1 MSLKRK
7 DLLSLAPLTVDE
19 IALILETADSFKE
32 VTGREIKK
40 VPALRGRTVVNL
52 FFEPSTITR
61 TSFELAA
68 KRLSAD
74 VINFSPSA
82 SSVVKGETLL
92 DTARNIEA
100 MQADIIVLRHSSAGA
115 AETLARGVK
124 SSVINAGDGWH
135 EHPTQ
140 ALLDL
145 YTIRERGMQF
155 KGLRVAIVGDVS
167 HSRVARSNIYALT
180 KLGAE
185 VRVVGPPT
193 MMPWGIEKLGASVY
207 HDMDE
212 GLRGAN
218 VIMMLRL
225 QLERQGRAM
234 FPTIREYSRLYG
246 LTAERV
252 RLADSGA
259 IVMHPGP
266 MNRGLE
272 IAADAADAAQSL
284 VLDQVSAGV
293 AVRMSVLYHL
303 LAGNNYEREDTSE
316 ARARHEASRSA
327 GIGTGGKEGQ
337 P

>member
-7 DLLSLAPLTVDE
+7 DLVGIAALAPDE
-19 IALILETADSFKE
+19 IMEILDTAESFKE
-32 VTGREIKK
+32 VSGREIKK
-40 VPALRGRTVVNL
+40 VPALRGKTVVNL
-52 FFEPSTITR
+52 FFEPSTRTR

-100 MQADIIVLRHSSAGA
+100 MQADLIVLRHPAAGA
-115 AETLARGVK
+115 AEILARGIK

-145 YTIRERGMQF
+145 FTLREKKREFRG
-155 KGLRVAIVGDVS
+155 LTVAIVGDLA

-185 VRVVGPPT
+185 VRAVGPPT
-193 MMPWGIEKLGASVY
+193 MIPAFLDRLGVRVSY
-207 HDMDE
+207 HLDE
-212 GLRGAN
+212 ALRGVD

-225 QLERQGRAM
+225 QLERQGRAL
-234 FPTIREYSRLYG
+234 FPSIREYSRLYG
-246 LTAERV
+246 LTSERV
-252 RLADSGA
+252 KLAAPGVL
-259 IVMHPGP
+259 IMHPGP
-266 MNRGLE
+266 INRGVE
-272 IAADAADAAQSL
+272 IAPEVADSFAS
-284 VLDQVSAGV
+284 VILDQVANGV
-293 AVRMSVLYHL
+293 AVRMAVLYL
-303 LAGNNYEREDTSE
+303 LAG
-316 ARARHEASRSA
+316 A
-327 GIGTGGKEGQ
+327 GS
-337 P
+337 

>member
-1 MSLKRK
+1 VSLKQK
-7 DLLSLAPLTVDE
+7 DLVSLASLSPDE
-19 IALILETADSFKE
+19 IMLILETTDSFKE
-32 VTGREIKK
+32 VSGREIKK
-40 VPALRGRTVVNL
+40 VPALRGKTVVNL
-52 FFEPSTITR
+52 FFEPSTRTR

-74 VINFSPSA
+74 VINFSPSS

-100 MQADIIVLRHSSAGA
+100 MQADIIVLRHPAAGA

-124 SSVINAGDGWH
+124 SSVINGGDGWH

-145 YTIRERGMQF
+145 FTLRERKLEF
-155 KGLRVAIVGDVS
+155 KGLRVAIVGDIA

-193 MMPWGIEKLGASVY
+193 MIPAYLDRLGVRICY
-207 HDMDE
+207 DLDE
-212 GLRGAN
+212 GLRGAD

-225 QLERQGRAM
+225 QLERQGRAL

-246 LTAERV
+246 LTPERV
-252 RLADSGA
+252 KLAEPGA
-259 IVMHPGP
+259 LIMHPGP
-266 MNRGLE
+266 INRGVE
-272 IAADAADAAQSL
+272 IAPEVADSL
-284 VLDQVSAGV
+284 SSVILEQVANGV
-293 AVRMSVLYHL
+293 AVRMGILYL
-303 LAGNNYEREDTSE
+303 LSGAGN
-316 ARARHEASRSA
+316 
-327 GIGTGGKEGQ
+327 
-337 P
+337 

>member
-7 DLLSLAPLTVDE
+7 DLLSLASLSVDE
-19 IALILETADSFKE
+19 IMLVLETADSFKE

-40 VPALRGRTVVNL
+40 VPALRGKTVVNL
-52 FFEPSTITR
+52 FFEPSTRTR

-74 VINFSPSA
+74 VINFSPSS

-115 AETLARGVK
+115 AETLAHGVK

-145 YTIRERGMQF
+145 YTIRQRGMNF
-155 KGLRVAIVGDVS
+155 NGLRVAIVGDVS
-167 HSRVARSNIYALT
+167 HSRVARSNIYALI

-185 VRVVGPPT
+185 VRLVGPPT
-193 MMPWGIEKLGASVY
+193 MMPSRVEKLGPKVY
-207 HDMDE
+207 YNMDE
-212 GLRGAN
+212 GLRDVH

-225 QLERQGRAM
+225 QLERQGRAQ

-246 LTAERV
+246 LTAERM
-252 RLADSGA
+252 RLADAGA

-266 MNRGLE
+266 INRGVE
-272 IAADAADAAQSL
+272 IAPDVADSL
-284 VLDQVSAGV
+284 SSVILDQVANGV
-293 AVRMSVLYHL
+293 AVRMGILYL
-303 LAGNNYEREDTSE
+303 MSGANS
-316 ARARHEASRSA
+316 
-327 GIGTGGKEGQ
+327 
-337 P
+337 

>member
-7 DLLSLAPLTVDE
+7 DLTGIASLSPDE
-19 IALILETADSFKE
+19 IMLILETADSFKE

-40 VPALRGRTVVNL
+40 VPALRGKTVVNF
-52 FFEPSTITR
+52 FFEPSTRTR

-74 VINFSPSA
+74 VINFSPSS

-100 MQADIIVLRHSSAGA
+100 MQADIIVLRHQAAGA
-115 AETLARGVK
+115 AETLAAGVK

-145 YTIRERGMQF
+145 YTLREKGLAF
-155 KGLRVAIVGDVS
+155 KGLRVAIVGDIA

-185 VRVVGPPT
+185 VRAVGPPT
-193 MMPWGIEKLGASVY
+193 MMPIGLDKLGVRIHY
-207 HDMDE
+207 NLDE
-212 GLRGAN
+212 ALQGVQA
-218 VIMMLRL
+218 IMMLRL
-225 QLERQGRAM
+225 QLERQGRAL

-246 LTAERV
+246 LTAERLK
-252 RLADSGA
+252 LAEPGA
-259 IVMHPGP
+259 LVMHPGP
-266 MNRGLE
+266 INRGVE
-272 IAADAADAAQSL
+272 ISPEVADSFSS
-284 VLDQVSAGV
+284 VILDQVSNGV
-293 AVRMSVLYHL
+293 AVRMGILYL
-303 LAGNNYEREDTSE
+303 LSGAN
-316 ARARHEASRSA
+316 
-327 GIGTGGKEGQ
+327 
-337 P
+337 

>member
-1 MSLKRK
+1 MGLKRK
-7 DLLSLAPLTVDE
+7 DLLSLASLSAEE
-19 IALILETADSFKE
+19 IKLVLDTADSFKE
-32 VTGREIKK
+32 VSGREIKK
-40 VPALRGRTVVNL
+40 VPALRGKTVVNL
-52 FFEPSTITR
+52 FFEPSTRTR

-74 VINFSPSA
+74 VINFSPSS

-100 MQADIIVLRHSSAGA
+100 MQADIIVLRHSAAGA
-115 AETLARGVK
+115 AETLSRGVK

-145 YTIRERGMQF
+145 YTIRSRGMQF
-155 KGLRVAIVGDVS
+155 PGLRVAIVGDVA

-185 VRVVGPPT
+185 VRLAGPPT
-193 MMPWGIEKLGASVY
+193 MIPSQIERLGVKVSY
-207 HDMDE
+207 NLDE
-212 GLRGAN
+212 ALQGVH

-234 FPTIREYSRLYG
+234 FPTIREYAREYSMTNERLK
-246 LTAERV
+246 LAEP
-252 RLADSGA
+252 GA

-266 MNRGLE
+266 INRGVE
-272 IAADAADAAQSL
+272 ISPEVADSL
-284 VLDQVSAGV
+284 SSVILDQVANGV
-293 AVRMSVLYHL
+293 AVRMGVLYL
-303 LAGNNYEREDTSE
+303 MSG
-316 ARARHEASRSA
+316 ASA
-327 GIGTGGKEGQ
+327 
-337 P
+337 

>member
-1 MSLKRK
+1 MSLKQK
-7 DLLSLAPLTVDE
+7 DLLSLAPLSVEE
-19 IALILETADSFKE
+19 IRLVLETADSFKE

-40 VPALRGRTVVNL
+40 VPALRGKTVVNL
-52 FFEPSTITR
+52 FFEPSTRTR

-74 VINFSPSA
+74 VINFSPSS

-115 AETLARGVK
+115 AEALARGVK

-145 YTIRERGMQF
+145 YTIRQRGMRF
-155 KGLRVAIVGDVS
+155 EGLRVAIVGDVA
-167 HSRVARSNIYALT
+167 HSRVARSNIYALS

-185 VRVVGPPT
+185 VRLIGPPT
-193 MMPWGIEKLGASVY
+193 MMPRSIEKLGAKVY
-207 HDMDE
+207 SDMDK
-212 GLRGAN
+212 GLRGVH

-225 QLERQGRAM
+225 QLERQGRAL

-252 RLADSGA
+252 KLADPGA

-266 MNRGLE
+266 INRGVE
-272 IAADAADAAQSL
+272 IAPDVADSL
-284 VLDQVSAGV
+284 SSVILEQVANGV
-293 AVRMSVLYHL
+293 AVRMGILYL
-303 LAGNNYEREDTSE
+303 MSGANS
-316 ARARHEASRSA
+316 
-327 GIGTGGKEGQ
+327 
-337 P
+337 

>member
-7 DLLSLAPLTVDE
+7 DLLSLAPLSVDE
-19 IALILETADSFKE
+19 IMLVLETADSFKE

-40 VPALRGRTVVNL
+40 VPALRGKTVVNL
-52 FFEPSTITR
+52 FFEPSTRTR

-74 VINFSPSA
+74 VINFSPSS

-115 AETLARGVK
+115 AETLAHGVK

-145 YTIRERGMQF
+145 YTIRQRGMNF

-167 HSRVARSNIYALT
+167 HSRVARSNIYALI

-185 VRVVGPPT
+185 VRLVGPPT
-193 MMPWGIEKLGASVY
+193 MIPSGVEKLGVNVSY
-207 HDMDE
+207 NMDE
-212 GLRGAN
+212 GLRDAN

-225 QLERQGRAM
+225 QLERQGRAQ

-252 RLADSGA
+252 RLADTGA

-266 MNRGLE
+266 INRGVE
-272 IAADAADAAQSL
+272 IAPDVADSL
-284 VLDQVSAGV
+284 SSVILDQVANGV
-293 AVRMSVLYHL
+293 AVRMGILYL
-303 LAGNNYEREDTSE
+303 MSGAN
-316 ARARHEASRSA
+316 
-327 GIGTGGKEGQ
+327 
-337 P
+337 